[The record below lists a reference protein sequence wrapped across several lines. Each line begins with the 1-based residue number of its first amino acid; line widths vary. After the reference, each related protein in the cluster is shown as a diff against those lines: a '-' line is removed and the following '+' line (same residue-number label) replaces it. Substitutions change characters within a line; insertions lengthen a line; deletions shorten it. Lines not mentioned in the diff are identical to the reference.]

1 MCCPRG
7 TPMFTGMIVEASWHE
22 TLPAREPEVGWAR
35 AVPTPGLTRVVAL
48 VPAHN
53 EEEHIG
59 ATIESLLRQ
68 TRPLDRIVVVA
79 DNCTDRTVSIAGS
92 YESVEVIETV
102 GNTARKAGAL
112 NQGLDHVGRDYA
124 YLVQM
129 DADTELDERFVEEA
143 LGELETDPDLGGVC
157 SRFFA
162 KDTTGFLRLL
172 QAMEYVRYDYVRHF
186 RQGKV
191 SVLSGTGVVFRMSA
205 LPPGKPWPEE
215 SLVEDFALT
224 LSLKRRGWKVK
235 AGDRAVVYTDTMPTL
250 RAFWRQRL
258 RWLRGTFEELHR
270 EGWQTYTQRDILMQ
284 FLSVGAIGLRFLWLA
299 AIVATILLSG
309 DFDFAPFW
317 ILPTLVIAAERMR
330 SVWKLG
336 WRARL
341 TAVTLF
347 PEEMY
352 QLLREAYVTRAAY
365 LALRRKSW
373 QW

>member
-1 MCCPRG
+1 MKVAAPSDVRLRS
-7 TPMFTGMIVEASWHE
+7 E
-22 TLPAREPEVGWAR
+22 LPKRE
-35 AVPTPGLTRVVAL
+35 VVAL

-59 ATIESLLRQ
+59 ATVESLLRQ

-79 DNCTDRTVSIAGS
+79 DNCTDSTVSIALS
-92 YESVEVIETV
+92 YEGVEVIETV
-102 GNTARKAGAL
+102 GNASRKAGAL
-112 NQGLDHVGRDYA
+112 NQGLEHVGRGYA
-124 YLVQM
+124 FLLQM

-143 LGELETDPDLGGVC
+143 VGELEADAELGGVC

-162 KDTTGFLRLL
+162 KDTNGFVRLL
-172 QAMEYVRYDYVRHF
+172 QAMEFVRYDYIRHF

-205 LPPGKPWPEE
+205 LPEGKPWDEK

-235 AGDRAVVYTDTMPTL
+235 AGDRAVVYTDTMPTVSTL
-250 RAFWRQRL
+250 WRQRL

-270 EGWQTYTQRDILMQ
+270 EGWQSHTRRDILMQ
-284 FLSVGAIGLRFLWLA
+284 LLSVGAIGLRLLWVTAIGLTIALSGEFTFAPLWLVPT
-299 AIVATILLSG
+299 AI
-309 DFDFAPFW
+309 
-317 ILPTLVIAAERMR
+317 IASERVK

-341 TAVTLF
+341 TAGTLF
-347 PEEMY
+347 PEELY
-352 QLLREAYVTRAAY
+352 QVMREAYVTRAAY
-365 LALRRKSW
+365 LALRRKQW

>member
-1 MCCPRG
+1 MKSGMNVAAPSNGSQRSELPERG
-7 TPMFTGMIVEASWHE
+7 
-22 TLPAREPEVGWAR
+22 
-35 AVPTPGLTRVVAL
+35 VVAL

-53 EEEHIG
+53 EEKHIA
-59 ATIESLLRQ
+59 ATVESLLRQ

-79 DNCTDRTVSIAGS
+79 DNCTDRTVSIARS
-92 YESVEVIETV
+92 YEGVEVVETV

-112 NQGLDHVGRDYA
+112 NQGLEHVGREYG
-124 YLVQM
+124 YLLQM

-143 LGELETDPDLGGVC
+143 VGELDADSELGGVC

-162 KDTTGFLRLL
+162 KDTSGFLRLL
-172 QAMEYVRYDYVRHF
+172 QAMEYVRYDYIRHV

-205 LPPGKPWPEE
+205 LPADQPWDEK

-235 AGDRAVVYTDTMPTL
+235 AGDRAVVYTDTMPTVPAL
-250 RAFWRQRL
+250 WRQRL

-270 EGWQTYTQRDILMQ
+270 EGWQSHTRRDILMQ
-284 FLSVGAIGLRFLWLA
+284 FLSAGAIGLRLLWVA
-299 AIVATILLSG
+299 AIGVTIAATG
-309 DFDFAPFW
+309 HFTFAPIW
-317 ILPTLVIAAERMR
+317 LLPTAIIAAERMK

-352 QLLREAYVTRAAY
+352 QMMREAYVTRAAY
-365 LALRRKSW
+365 LALRQKQW

>member
-1 MCCPRG
+1 MCRVRG
-7 TPMFTGMIVEASWHE
+7 RPMSTGMNVEAPSNKN
-22 TLPAREPEVGWAR
+22 LVARDPEGGWAR
-35 AVPTPGLTRVVAL
+35 AVPMPEETRTVAL
-48 VPAHN
+48 VPAYN

-59 ATIESLLRQ
+59 ATVESLLRQ
-68 TRPLDRIVVVA
+68 TRQLDRIVVVA

-92 YESVEVIETV
+92 YEGVEVIETV

-112 NQGLDHVGRDYA
+112 NQGLQHVGRGYG
-124 YLVQM
+124 YVVQM

-143 LGELETDPDLGGVC
+143 VGELEADPELGGVC

-162 KDTTGFLRLL
+162 KDTTGLLRLL

-186 RQGKV
+186 REGKV
-191 SVLSGTGVVFRMSA
+191 SVLSGTGVVFRSSA
-205 LPPGKPWPEE
+205 LPPGKPWNEE

-235 AGDRAVVYTDTMPTL
+235 AGDRALVYTDTMPTL
-250 RAFWRQRL
+250 RTFWRQRL

-270 EGWQTYTQRDILMQ
+270 EGWQTHTQRDILMQ
-284 FLSVGAIGLRFLWLA
+284 FVSVGVIGLRLLWVA

-309 DFDFAPFW
+309 DFEFAPLW
-317 ILPTLVIAAERMR
+317 ILPTLVIAAERMK

-341 TAVTLF
+341 TAVTLL

-365 LALRRKSW
+365 LALRQKSW